1 MTAIGTEN
9 ETQVNDL
16 LDTFAAFGP
25 LDQSRLLSMMEQVR
39 LAKDLSED
47 DGDPLVWPE
56 ELPAPTVHT
65 ESRFGNGV
73 YVSLKWTDLEGKS
86 HEWTAEGDSYESRF
100 LSTDH
105 SVEFSDEIYD
115 YLEEVSARAMV
126 ATEVIAN
133 AALDRNNKVI
143 SRVAAGEF

>member
-1 MTAIGTEN
+1 MTTIGTEN
-9 ETQVNDL
+9 DTQANDL
-16 LDTFAAFGP
+16 LEAFATFGL
-25 LDQSRLLSMMEQVR
+25 LDQSRLLSMMEQIR
-39 LAKDLSED
+39 LAKLLVED
-47 DGDPLVWPE
+47 EVEELAWPK
-56 ELPAPTVHT
+56 ELPAPEVRT